1 MREVRA
7 AGGEPLA
14 GLRPITRREFE
25 QIRGLAR
32 EKFGLDLRNGKE
44 ELVAARLGKKIRQ
57 AGFGSFEQYYRHVV
71 SDHSGEALI
80 EMIDALTTNYT
91 SFLREPGHFDFLRR
105 RILPGLRQRGEIAV
119 WSAGCATGEEPYTLA
134 FTLLD
139 ELAGAP
145 RPELRILATDIST
158 RALESAKRA
167 AYPAD
172 RFTDFPA
179 GWLPRFF
186 LRGHGRWEGWY
197 RVKPEVRSLI
207 EFRRQ
212 NLVEPAPV
220 RGPFPLILC
229 RNVMIYFDKPT
240 QAGVVDRLAA
250 CLEPGGYLFIGHS
263 ESLAGVDHKLQYV
276 EPAVYRKPVP
286 GEALRS
292 RARAAR

>member
-1 MREVRA
+1 MPETA
-7 AGGEPLA
+7 PAGCERPA
-14 GLRPITRREFE
+14 ELRPLSQREFE
-25 QIRGLAR
+25 QIRRLAR

-71 SDHSGEALI
+71 SDDSGEALA
-80 EMIDALTTNYT
+80 EMIDALTTNFT
-91 SFLREPGHFDFLRR
+91 SFLREPRHFDFLRHK
-105 RILPGLRQRGEIAV
+105 ILPDLRQRGEVAV

-139 ELAGAP
+139 EFARGP

-158 RALESAKRA
+158 RALDSAGRA

-172 RFTDFPA
+172 RFADFPG

-197 RVKPEVRSLI
+197 RVKPEIRSLV

-212 NLVEPAPV
+212 NLVEPAPF
-220 RGPFPLILC
+220 GGLFPLILC

-240 QAGVVDRLAA
+240 QAAVVERLVA
-250 CLEPGGYLFIGHS
+250 CLEPGGHLFIGHS
-263 ESLAGVDHKLQYV
+263 ESLTGVDHNLQYV
-276 EPAVYRKPVP
+276 EPSVYRKPVP

-292 RARAAR
+292 RARALR